1 MAYQVAKE
9 IGRQI
14 SALSGKADCVCLC
27 GVATSISPLVQGI
40 EDRTKKWARL
50 VVLRDDLALRA
61 LELEGRKGYQRS
73 RRNDTKSKESSQLP
87 DVTVFYGLYGS
98 GKTEISINYA
108 LRLREQGM
116 DVTIVD
122 LDAVTPYFRVRD
134 VRDHLVSQGIVVVA
148 PKESVRHA
156 DLPVLP
162 EGVRTALG
170 REEGAVVIDVGG
182 DPTGARVLGGL
193 SDALSKEAKGYFVVN
208 SRRPFTRT
216 VEDAAKA
223 VEKISA
229 SAGLT
234 ATGLVATPT

>member
-1 MAYQVAKE
+1 M
-9 IGRQI
+9 
-14 SALSGKADCVCLC
+14 
-27 GVATSISPLVQGI
+27 
-40 EDRTKKWARL
+40 
-50 VVLRDDLALRA
+50 
-61 LELEGRKGYQRS
+61 
-73 RRNDTKSKESSQLP
+73 P

-108 LRLREQGM
+108 LSLKKQGM

-134 VRDHLVSQGIVVVA
+134 VRDYLVKEGIVVVA

-170 REEGAVVIDVGG
+170 RENGAVVIDVGG

-193 SDALSKEAKGYFVVN
+193 SDALSREAKGYFVVN

-216 VEDAAKA
+216 VEDAQKA
-223 VEKISA
+223 VEKISS
-229 SAGLT
+229 SAGLP
-234 ATGLVATPT
+234 ATGLVANTHLTDETTVEDVVFGVEFARELGGRIGLPVVFCAAPKDLELHKEEIAARTQGLPVLWLTRFLKKPWEVDEQ